1 MKKSTKKKEDRKVIL
16 NNKDTVFRMLYSEN
30 EELLSLY
37 NAVNGTHYEN
47 PDELEITTLENAIY
61 MNMKNDVSCV
71 LDMWMNLYEHQSTVN
86 PNMPLRDLFYTARLY
101 EKLTIGKD
109 LYSSKQIM
117 LPTPKYITFYN
128 GAAKQPER
136 RLMKLSDSFERSGEV
151 NLELTVVQMNINPG
165 FNEELKRNCPTLCQ
179 YMAYVEKVRTY
190 TELLPIEEAVTK
202 AVDECIKE
210 DILRKFLI
218 RNKAEAIQV
227 SIFEY
232 DEELHKRTLRE
243 EGYEEGMACGM
254 ERGRSEGKAEGKAE
268 DILELLEELGRISE
282 EIRQKILSEKNLE
295 ILKKWH
301 KTAAKA
307 ESIEQFLS
315 NMQS

>member
-1 MKKSTKKKEDRKVIL
+1 M
-16 NNKDTVFRMLYSEN
+16 
-30 EELLSLY
+30 
-37 NAVNGTHYEN
+37 
-47 PDELEITTLENAIY
+47 
-61 MNMKNDVSCV
+61 
-71 LDMWMNLYEHQSTVN
+71 
-86 PNMPLRDLFYTARLY
+86 
-101 EKLTIGKD
+101 
-109 LYSSKQIM
+109 
-117 LPTPKYITFYN
+117 
-128 GAAKQPER
+128 
-136 RLMKLSDSFERSGEV
+136 
-151 NLELTVVQMNINPG
+151 
-165 FNEELKRNCPTLCQ
+165 
-179 YMAYVEKVRTY
+179 
-190 TELLPIEEAVTK
+190 
-202 AVDECIKE
+202 
-210 DILRKFLI
+210 
-218 RNKAEAIQV
+218 